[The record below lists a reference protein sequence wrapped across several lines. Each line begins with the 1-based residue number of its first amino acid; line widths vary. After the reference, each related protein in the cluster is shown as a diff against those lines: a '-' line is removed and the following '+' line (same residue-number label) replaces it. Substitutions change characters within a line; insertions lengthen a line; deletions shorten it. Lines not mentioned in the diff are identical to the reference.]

1 MSTQDSSLDLS
12 SILHPAADASFSLID
27 NRPALFSESSQTI
40 YELNPMGAYIWC
52 SLLDHKT
59 AGGICQDLA
68 KFGLDL
74 PTARQ
79 FVRQALR
86 EWFQSGLLEAEW
98 GSSDRHVLTASLG
111 KLKVDIQTSSEALK
125 QLLLPLFSDR
135 DTKTSQA
142 GDKFEIFEIGGQ
154 VHVKHNGNSAFR
166 CAVDEMVPTI
176 KARLTEQI
184 VAQSFPDIALHAASL
199 LKGGKALLVSGCPG
213 AGKTTL
219 ALHLIQKGF
228 EYSGD
233 DIVLIAPD
241 GHVEGVPFPPALKP
255 GAWAMISEF
264 REDLSTT
271 PVHKRL
277 DGKRVRYLDISP
289 RARGGNVPVGWIVF
303 IKRIP
308 GHPPDLIPL
317 GQLETMRRLID
328 GSYTAGEKLTH
339 QGFNA
344 IKQMLIHARSFE
356 LIYSDAVQAR
366 DILFDLCNAQS

>member
-1 MSTQDSSLDLS
+1 MTTQDSPLELS
-12 SILHPAADASFSLID
+12 SILRPAADASFSLID
-27 NRPALFSESSQTI
+27 DRPVLFSESNQTI
-40 YELNPMGAYIWC
+40 YELNPVAAFIWC

-59 AGGICQDLA
+59 AGGICQDLV
-68 KFGLDL
+68 KFELDL

-79 FVRQALR
+79 FVRQAFR
-86 EWFQSGLLEAEW
+86 NWFESGLLEAKW
-98 GSSDRHVLTASLG
+98 GSSDRHDLTANLG
-111 KLKVDIQTSSEALK
+111 KLGVDIRTSSEGLK
-125 QLLLPLFSDR
+125 ELLLPLFSDG
-135 DTKTSQA
+135 DVKTEQA
-142 GDKFEIFEIGGQ
+142 SDKFEILEIGGQ

-166 CAVDEMVPTI
+166 CAIDELVPTI
-176 KARLTEQI
+176 KALLTEQI
-184 VAQSFPDIALHAASL
+184 VAQSFPNIALHAASL

-219 ALHLIQKGF
+219 ALHLVHKGF
-228 EYSGD
+228 EYGGD

-241 GHVEGVPFPPALKP
+241 GQVEGVPFPPALKP

-264 REDLSTT
+264 REDLSST

-277 DGKRVRYLDISP
+277 DGQRVRYLDISP

-308 GHPPDLIPL
+308 QHPPNLTPL

-328 GSYTAGEKLTH
+328 GSYTAGEKLTR

-344 IKQMLIHARSFE
+344 IKQTLIHARSFE
-356 LIYSDAVQAR
+356 LTYSDAGQAR
-366 DILFDLCNAQS
+366 DILFDLCNDQS